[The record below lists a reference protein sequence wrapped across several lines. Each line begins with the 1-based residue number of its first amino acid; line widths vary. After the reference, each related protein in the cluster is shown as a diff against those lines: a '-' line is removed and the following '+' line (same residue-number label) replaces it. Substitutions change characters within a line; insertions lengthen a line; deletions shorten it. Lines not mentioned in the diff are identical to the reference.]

1 MVKCLYQGGSHHLW
15 WKTVLLGD
23 GLRKERVLAV
33 DRTSCWKIVGG
44 TVLILWV
51 GERGVGMEGL
61 VLGRYEVGID
71 DHLSVMVF
79 EESGQ
84 PCL

>member
-1 MVKCLYQGGSHHLW
+1 MG
-15 WKTVLLGD
+15 
-23 GLRKERVLAV
+23 
-33 DRTSCWKIVGG
+33 
-44 TVLILWV
+44 
-51 GERGVGMEGL
+51 GL
-61 VLGRYEVGID
+61 VLGRDEVGID

>member
-1 MVKCLYQGGSHHLW
+1 MVKCLHQGGSHHLW

-33 DRTSCWKIVGG
+33 DRTSCWKTIGG

-51 GERGVGMEGL
+51 GEHGVGMGGL
-61 VLGRYEVGID
+61 VLAGMKLKLRTIS
-71 DHLSVMVF
+71 L
-79 EESGQ
+79 
-84 PCL
+84 